1 MSQTEIS
8 EIQSEIVYLSGCNSP
23 YITRYLGS
31 FVGRKWTLWIIMEY
45 LAGGSGSDIVSIVH
59 LDARL
64 PRDGKAD
71 CRVPSRKIK
80 PGPLNEPQAAV
91 VLREILH
98 GLAYLHSQ
106 GIIHRDIKSANII
119 FSDTGEVKLA
129 DFGVSGQLR
138 SAKSIKNTFV
148 GTPLFM
154 VGSIDIL

>member
-1 MSQTEIS
+1 M
-8 EIQSEIVYLSGCNSP
+8 
-23 YITRYLGS
+23 
-31 FVGRKWTLWIIMEY
+31 FGRLIE
-45 LAGGSGSDIVSIVH
+45 A
-59 LDARL
+59 ARQ
-64 PRDGKAD
+64 
-71 CRVPSRKIK
+71 IK
-80 PGPLNEPQAAV
+80 PGPLNEPQAAI

-98 GLAYLHSQ
+98 GLAYLHGQ

-154 VGSIDIL
+154 ASPAPGLPQELR